1 MKNEA
6 LNRKQKMSRTQST
19 EQQLF
24 APTILTIHK
33 IASNKTKTKKTKST
47 KHKKKNKK
55 QRKEKQFAS
64 MKIESACCAYVNY
77 MPDMCTVILHCTHCN
92 SNEKKTHFTVV
103 NSCRYVPKKWNPFSC

>member
-33 IASNKTKTKKTKST
+33 IASNKTKKKQNQQSTRKRTKNKE
-47 KHKKKNKK
+47 KKN
-55 QRKEKQFAS
+55 
-64 MKIESACCAYVNY
+64 N
-77 MPDMCTVILHCTHCN
+77 LHQ
-92 SNEKKTHFTVV
+92 
-103 NSCRYVPKKWNPFSC
+103 